1 MYFKSFIEIFKT
13 LKKERKIEDRSHNF
27 KFKGQVE
34 KVIWITLFYILFN
47 VFQFLIGYTTLT
59 GFDIDIS
66 DLNPVAF
73 LKGSIIIGTVA
84 GLLGGSLIV
93 FFWENWLRTKSYG
106 WSLLNMFWSYTVLF
120 LLVYILGDLFS
131 PETQSNTSLI
141 HSDSWKEVWYML
153 TSLSFIQNYLS
164 WLIIII
170 FTLIA
175 LLVNDKY
182 GPGVFVSFIL
192 GKYFHPKRE
201 ERIFMF
207 LDLRGATTIAEQLG
221 ESKYFNFLK
230 DVFRDSTPEI
240 LKSMGEIY
248 QYVGDEIVIRWK
260 KDSGILNSNCLQC
273 FFDIKQRLLDNASY
287 YLENYDGIVPEF
299 KAGLHFGFVMVGEIG
314 IVKRDI
320 AYSGDVLNTAARIQ
334 SKCNELGVNI
344 LISKNLIVGLGS
356 LPNPFKPREIGE
368 MDLRGKQHSLML
380 YTV

>member
-1 MYFKSFIEIFKT
+1 MEA
-13 LKKERKIEDRSHNF
+13 RSY
-27 KFKGQVE
+27 KFKVKGQIE
-34 KVIWITLFYILFN
+34 KIIWITLFWVLFS
-47 VFQFLIGYTTLT
+47 VFQFLTGYSTL
-59 GFDIDIS
+59 IDLNV
-66 DLNPVAF
+66 DLGNLNPVTF
-73 LKGSIIIGTVA
+73 FQGSIIIGIVA
-84 GLLGGSLIV
+84 GLIGGSLIV

-106 WSLLNMFWSYTVLF
+106 WSLLNMLWSYTLVYLMVSIISELF
-120 LLVYILGDLFS
+120 LPSIEPSD
-131 PETQSNTSLI
+131 SLI
-141 HSDSWKEVWYML
+141 HSDSWEDLWSL
-153 TSLSFIQNYLS
+153 ITSLSFIQNYLA
-164 WLIIII
+164 WLLIVI

-221 ESKYFNFLK
+221 ESEYFNFLK

-240 LKSMGEIY
+240 LNSKGEIY
-248 QYVGDEIVIRWK
+248 QYVGDEIVISWK
-260 KDSGILNSNCLQC
+260 KDSGTLNANCLQC
-273 FFDIKQRLLDNASY
+273 FFDIQQRLLDKASY
-287 YLENYDGIVPEF
+287 YREIYNGIVPEF

-344 LISKNLIVGLGS
+344 LISKNLLVKLGS
-356 LPNPFKPREIGE
+356 LPNAFKTREIGE
-368 MDLRGKQHSLML
+368 IDLRGKQHSLML
-380 YTV
+380 YTM

>member
-1 MYFKSFIEIFKT
+1 MEA
-13 LKKERKIEDRSHNF
+13 RSN
-27 KFKGQVE
+27 KYKAKYKGQVE
-34 KVIWITLFYILFN
+34 KIFWITLFWTLCS

-59 GFDIDIS
+59 YFNT
-66 DLNPVAF
+66 DLSGHNPVTF
-73 LKGSIIIGTVA
+73 LKGSIFSGIVA

-93 FFWENWLRTKSYG
+93 FFWGNWLRTKSYG
-106 WSLLNMFWSYTVLF
+106 WSLLNIFWSYTVLF
-120 LLVYILGDLFS
+120 LLVNILNDLFS

-141 HSDSWKEVWYML
+141 HSSSWVEVWSEIA
-153 TSLSFIQNYLS
+153 SLSFITNYLL

-170 FTLIA
+170 STLIA

-182 GPGVFVSFIL
+182 GPGVFVSFLL

-207 LDLRGATTIAEQLG
+207 LDLRGSTTIAEKLG
-221 ESKYFNFLK
+221 ERRYFDFIK
-230 DVFRDSTPEI
+230 DVFRDSTPEV
-240 LKSMGEIY
+240 LKSKGEIY
-248 QYVGDEIVIRWK
+248 QYVGDEIVISWK
-260 KDSGILNSNCLQC
+260 KDIGTLNANCLQC
-273 FFDIKQRLLDNASY
+273 FFDTQQRLLDNAAY
-287 YLENYDGIVPEF
+287 YREKYDGIVPEF

-320 AYSGDVLNTAARIQ
+320 AYSGDVLNTTARIQ

-344 LISKNLIVGLGS
+344 LLSKHLLVGLGA

-368 MDLRGKQHSLML
+368 IDLRGKQHSVTL

>member
-1 MYFKSFIEIFKT
+1 MEARLHKY
-13 LKKERKIEDRSHNF
+13 KI
-27 KFKGQVE
+27 KGQIE
-34 KVIWITLFYILFN
+34 KILWITLFWTLFA
-47 VFQFLIGYTTLT
+47 VFQFLVGYITIVD
-59 GFDIDIS
+59 FNVDIS
-66 DLNPVAF
+66 NLNPVTF
-73 LKGSIIIGTVA
+73 LMSTIFMGIIA

-106 WSLLNMFWSYTVLF
+106 WSMLNIYWSYTVLF
-120 LLVYILGDLFS
+120 FLVNILMELVS
-131 PETQSNTSLI
+131 PETQMDSSLINSHSWTEVWSMITSLA
-141 HSDSWKEVWYML
+141 
-153 TSLSFIQNYLS
+153 FIVNYLS
-164 WLIIII
+164 WLAMVI

-192 GKYFHPKRE
+192 GRYFHPKRE

-221 ESKYFNFLK
+221 ESRYFNFLK
-230 DVFRDSTPEI
+230 DVFRDSTPDI
-240 LKSMGEIY
+240 LKSKGEIY
-248 QYVGDEIVIRWK
+248 QYVGDEIVISWK
-260 KDSGILNSNCLQC
+260 KDTGILNANCLQC

-287 YLENYDGIVPEF
+287 YREKYDGIVPEF

-314 IVKRDI
+314 VVKRDI

-344 LISKNLIVGLGS
+344 LISKNLLAGLGS
-356 LPNPFKPREIGE
+356 LPNVFKPREIGE
-368 MDLRGKQHSLML
+368 IGLRGKQHSLML